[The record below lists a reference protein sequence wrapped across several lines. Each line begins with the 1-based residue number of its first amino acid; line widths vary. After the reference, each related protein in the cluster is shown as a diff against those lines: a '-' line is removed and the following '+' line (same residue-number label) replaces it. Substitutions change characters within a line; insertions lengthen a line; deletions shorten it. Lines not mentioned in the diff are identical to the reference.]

1 MFLPTPKRLQNQT
14 TLSSHPPD
22 PDRRLLSRTI
32 MATTFWRRTSLKSLN
47 TSARRSLNVK
57 ARTLLSSRLVTS
69 DCVANR
75 GLWKF
80 LLRKRSWTPNGC
92 RDNALGTWVRT
103 VKFVFK
109 SSILFVLFF
118 TMLFLQLSAEFMK
131 AWARMNKRFFF
142 FCIFLFQLRGGKH
155 ERDGHA
161 LAFKFAE

>member
-1 MFLPTPKRLQNQT
+1 MFLPTPKRLQNQM

-80 LLRKRSWTPNGC
+80 LSRKRSWTPNGC

-131 AWARMNKRFFF
+131 AWARLKKRFFF
-142 FCIFLFQLRGGKH
+142 FLYFSVS
-155 ERDGHA
+155 
-161 LAFKFAE
+161 AEGR